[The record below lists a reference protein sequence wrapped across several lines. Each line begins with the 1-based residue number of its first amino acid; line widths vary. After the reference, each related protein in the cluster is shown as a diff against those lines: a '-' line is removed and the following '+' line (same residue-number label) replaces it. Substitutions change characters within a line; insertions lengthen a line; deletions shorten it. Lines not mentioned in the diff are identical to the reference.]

1 VRGDL
6 VQATSREQLRI
17 RGQIIKY
24 SKYAK
29 GDHRTSLFCYQ
40 RANVKK
46 SRPFMKQLYY
56 DSRLLSM
63 EVVIT
68 IIF

>member
-1 VRGDL
+1 MDFVKKGRG
-6 VQATSREQLRI
+6 VQVML